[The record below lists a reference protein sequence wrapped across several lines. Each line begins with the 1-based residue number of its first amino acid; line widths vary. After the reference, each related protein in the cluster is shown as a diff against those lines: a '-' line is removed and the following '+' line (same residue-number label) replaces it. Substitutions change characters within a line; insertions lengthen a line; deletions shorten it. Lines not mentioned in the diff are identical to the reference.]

1 MELETDV
8 DLANLANLANLP
20 PVSVSF
26 EVTLPDD
33 IDEEEVVTLL
43 QVLQEDVEGFDEM
56 LLQAVQSVDNHEQL
70 NQTEPQT
77 EQNLQVFAQQHEPE
91 PVPEQPINTTSLGR
105 FKQLDADALL
115 EIEQNQYSAATK
127 RNTKWGIGVFNGTK

>member
-8 DLANLANLANLP
+8 DMSELANLP
-20 PVSVSF
+20 PVSVSLKTPIPHF
-26 EVTLPDD
+26 VFFFVAALYWFCSISRRVSASNCLNRPSE
-33 IDEEEVVTLL
+33 
-43 QVLQEDVEGFDEM
+43 
-56 LLQAVQSVDNHEQL
+56 SVDNHEQL
-70 NQTEPQT
+70 KQTEPQT

-115 EIEQNQYSAATK
+115 EVSSSMFVNNSRRSFSFT
-127 RNTKWGIGVFNGTK
+127 